1 MEVDRRRPG
10 REDGRRPG
18 PLAGLLFGVGLG
30 VSVFLLASLVHD
42 RVLGRKHPAAPPA
55 GFSFG
60 GDARAPA
67 RVLSTVGA
75 SGVRV
80 VLLPLRE
87 DGGSTEA
94 EETVLNGAL
103 FPGAEPRRFARL
115 LVANPRGGA
124 PFTLDLGPG
133 RVVMETAAG
142 PVGNVDLAAAVA
154 ARLPSLSPHRILDLQ
169 VAHAADRT
177 VEIPPG
183 GFARAL
189 VAFPAGADPATASGA
204 SVKGGPRL
212 LPRTVAV
219 EGLRTALLD
228 GRIDALQ
235 DAERAE
241 AKGGG
246 RR

>member
-1 MEVDRRRPG
+1 
-10 REDGRRPG
+10 
-18 PLAGLLFGVGLG
+18 
-30 VSVFLLASLVHD
+30 
-42 RVLGRKHPAAPPA
+42 
-55 GFSFG
+55 
-60 GDARAPA
+60 
-67 RVLSTVGA
+67 VLSTVGA
-75 SGVRV
+75 AGVRA

-94 EETVLNGAL
+94 EEQVLNEAL

-133 RVVMETAAG
+133 RIVLETGAG
-142 PVGNVDLAAAVA
+142 PAGNEDLAAAVS

-169 VAHAADRT
+169 VAHASDRT

-189 VAFPAGADPATASGA
+189 LAFRASADPGAAAGASL
-204 SVKGGPRL
+204 KGGPRL

-241 AKGGG
+241 ARSAESGGGG